1 MRKSYLLAAAA
12 LLVAASCQKNDNA
25 SSVEGIKYNPIDVV
39 LSAAIEGVD
48 TKVSYT
54 EDANVLKAAWKA
66 NDKISLVALDADGKA
81 LSNDVFETTTAGASA
96 KFSGTYSNPKGAV
109 MVSVFYPALTEGK
122 GTEAEPWHSKK
133 REGTGLSDASN
144 TPLLYDV
151 VKGKDAI
158 SVSAEYQLQRSNGDL
173 SNVDE
178 AVVMHGKITDFSA
191 LVANDVNVTLKSICY
206 VVKVTAKVPSGCDH
220 LTQIELNTTN
230 STSDTPMGFTGWTRL
245 NDEFGIKSGN
255 KSSNYAVGLGKTFR
269 SAGSPLGTGVSPDG
283 SGNVVAYIIGYTGA
297 PRVLPSGTVLAIE
310 AGYSSVSDKFNATK
324 TLAKDISLE
333 PGKMYRINATLSEV
347 TT

>member
-1 MRKSYLLAAAA
+1 MRKSYLLVAAA

-25 SSVEGIKYNPIDVV
+25 SSVEGIKYNPVDVV

-245 NDEFGIKSGN
+245 NDKFGIRFGN
-255 KSSNYAVGLGKTFR
+255 SRRNCAVGLGATFR
-269 SAGSPLGTGVSPDG
+269 SAGSSLGAGVSPDG
-283 SGNVVAYIIGYTGA
+283 SGNIVAYIIGYTGE

-310 AGYSSVSDKFNATK
+310 AGYGSVPDKFNATK
-324 TLAKDISLE
+324 TLATDISLE
-333 PGKMYRINATLSEV
+333 PGKMYRVNVTLN
-347 TT
+347 

>member
-1 MRKSYLLAAAA
+1 MRKSYLLVAAA

-25 SSVEGIKYNPIDVV
+25 PSVEGIKYNPIDVV

-66 NDKISLVALDADGKA
+66 NDKISLVALDASGNA

-122 GTEAEPWHSKK
+122 GTETEPWHVKK
-133 REGTGLSDASN
+133 REGTGLSDP

-151 VKGKDAI
+151 VKGEKNI
-158 SVSAEYQLQRSNGDL
+158 SVAVTYQLQRGNGDL

-178 AVVMHGKITDFSA
+178 AVVMRGKITDFSA
-191 LVANDVNVTLKSICY
+191 LVAGDVNVTLKSICY
-206 VVKVTAKVPSGCDH
+206 VVKVTAKVPSGHDIINVDFSAYNSSYFPA
-220 LTQIELNTTN
+220 LT
-230 STSDTPMGFTGWTRL
+230 FYGWTYANDKFGKFAL
-245 NDEFGIKSGN
+245 NVFTYCN
-255 KSSNYAVGLGKTFR
+255 VGLGAMFQ
-269 SAGSPLGTGVSPDG
+269 SEGSKYGTGVSPDG
-283 SGNVVAYIIGYTGA
+283 SGNIVAYIIGYTGNTFT
-297 PRVLPSGTVLAIE
+297 LPSGTVLNIKAR
-310 AGYSSVSDKFNATK
+310 SSSTYFEDIKI
-324 TLAKDISLE
+324 LSSDISLE
-333 PGKMYRINATLSEV
+333 PGKMYRINATLSEA

>member
-1 MRKSYLLAAAA
+1 MRKSYLLVAAA

-25 SSVEGIKYNPIDVV
+25 SSVEEIKYNPVDVV

-66 NDKISLVALDADGKA
+66 GDKISLVAIDASQNI
-81 LSNDVFETTTAGASA
+81 LSNDVFEATTAGASA

-122 GTEAEPWHSKK
+122 GTEADPWHVKK
-133 REGTGLSDASN
+133 REGTGLSDP
-144 TPLLYDV
+144 TPLLYDLK
-151 VKGKDAI
+151 KGNSFI
-158 SVSAEYQLQRSNGDL
+158 SVSASYQLQRGNGDL

-178 AVVMHGKITDFSA
+178 AVVMYGKITDFPA

-206 VVKVTAKVPSGCDH
+206 VVKVTANVPSGHDIINVDFSAYKSPYSPA
-220 LTQIELNTTN
+220 LT
-230 STSDTPMGFTGWTRL
+230 FTGWSYA
-245 NDEFGIKSGN
+245 NDEFGKFTGN
-255 KSSNYAVGLGKTFR
+255 SWSYCNVGLGAMFQSGG
-269 SAGSPLGTGVSPDG
+269 SAYGTGVSPDG
-283 SGNVVAYIIGYTGA
+283 SGNIVAYIIGYTGKTFT
-297 PRVLPSGTVLAIE
+297 LPSGTALTIKAR
-310 AGYSSVSDKFNATK
+310 ASSTYFEDIKILSS
-324 TLAKDISLE
+324 DISLE

>member
-1 MRKSYLLAAAA
+1 MRKSYLLVAAA

-81 LSNDVFETTTAGASA
+81 LSNDIFETTTAGASA

-122 GTEAEPWHSKK
+122 GTEAEPWHVKK
-133 REGTGLSDASN
+133 REGTGLSDPK
-144 TPLLYDV
+144 PLLYDV
-151 VKGKDAI
+151 VKEQPFI
-158 SVSAEYQLQRSNGDL
+158 SLSPMYQLQRGNGDL

-178 AVVMHGKITDFSA
+178 AVVMYGKITDFSA
-191 LVANDVNVTLKSICY
+191 LAAGYVNVTLKSICY
-206 VVKVTAKVPSGCDH
+206 VVKVTAKVPSGHDH
-220 LTQIELNTTN
+220 LTRIELNTTS
-230 STSDTPMGFTGWTRL
+230 STSATPMGFSGWTRL
-245 NDEFGIKSGN
+245 DDRFGSAYG
-255 KSSNYAVGLGKTFR
+255 SPWSYYYVGLGTTFQ
-269 SAGSPLGTGVSPDG
+269 SGGSPLGTGVSTDG
-283 SGNVVAYIIGYTGA
+283 SGNIVAYIIGYTGE
-297 PRVLPSGTVLAIE
+297 PCVLPSGTVLAIE
-310 AGYSSVSDKFNATK
+310 AGYGSVSDKFKATK
-324 TLAKDISLE
+324 TLATDISLE
-333 PGKMYRINATLSEV
+333 PGKMYRVNVTLSE
-347 TT
+347 

>member
-1 MRKSYLLAAAA
+1 MRKSYLLVAAA

-66 NDKISLVALDADGKA
+66 GDKISLVAIDASGNA

-122 GTEAEPWHSKK
+122 GTDAEPWQSKK
-133 REGTGLSDASN
+133 REGTGHADPE
-144 TPLLYDV
+144 PLLYNV
-151 VKGKDAI
+151 VKEKPYI
-158 SVSAEYQLQRSNGDL
+158 SVRAIYQLQRVNGDM

-191 LVANDVNVTLKSICY
+191 LAAGDVNVTLKSICY

-220 LTQIELNTTN
+220 LTRINLNTSN
-230 STSDTPMGFTGWTRL
+230 SASPTPMGFTGWTHL
-245 NDEFGIKSGN
+245 DDMFGIGYGN
-255 KSSNYAVGLGKTFR
+255 QHFYCEVGLGTEFQ
-269 SAGSPLGTGVSPDG
+269 SGGSSLGTGVIPDG
-283 SGNVVAYIIGYTGA
+283 TGNVVAYIIGYTGA
-297 PRVLPSGTVLAIE
+297 PCVLPSGTVLAIE
-310 AGYSSVSDKFNATK
+310 AGYGSSPDKFKATK

-333 PGKMYRINATLSEV
+333 PGKMYRVNVTLSE
-347 TT
+347 

>member
-1 MRKSYLLAAAA
+1 MRKSYLLVAAA

-54 EDANVLKAAWKA
+54 EDANVLKASWKA
-66 NDKISLVALDADGKA
+66 GDKISLVALDADGKA

-96 KFSGTYSNPKGAV
+96 KFSGKYSNPKGAV

-122 GTEAEPWHSKK
+122 GTDAEPWHSKK
-133 REGTGLSDASN
+133 REGTGLSDATN
-144 TPLLYDV
+144 TPLLHDV
-151 VKGKDAI
+151 VKSQRNI
-158 SVSAEYQLQRSNGDL
+158 SVRSNYQLQRGNGDM

-178 AVVMHGKITDFSA
+178 AVVMRGQITDDFPA
-191 LVANDVNVTLKSICY
+191 LVAGDVNVTLKSICY

-220 LTQIELNTTN
+220 LTGINLIATN
-230 STSDTPMGFTGWTRL
+230 GTSTPPMGITGWTRL
-245 NDEFGIKSGN
+245 NDEFGIRSGN
-255 KSSNYAVGLGKTFR
+255 KRSYCAVGLGTTFR
-269 SAGSPLGTGVSPDG
+269 SAGSSLGIGVSPDG

-297 PRVLPSGTVLAIE
+297 PCVLPSGTVLAIE
-310 AGYSSVSDKFNATK
+310 AGYGSVSDKFKATK
-324 TLAKDISLE
+324 TLATDISLE
-333 PGKMYRINATLSEV
+333 PGKMYRVNVTLSE
-347 TT
+347 

>member
-1 MRKSYLLAAAA
+1 MRKSYLLVAAA

-25 SSVEGIKYNPIDVV
+25 SSVEGIKYNPVDVV

-96 KFSGTYSNPKGAV
+96 KFSGKYSNPDGAV
-109 MVSVFYPALTEGK
+109 MVSVFYPALTQGK
-122 GTEAEPWHSKK
+122 GTVAEPWQSKK
-133 REGTGLSDASN
+133 REGIGLKDN
-144 TPLLYDV
+144 KEPLLYNLK
-151 VKGKDAI
+151 KGYSFI
-158 SVSAEYQLQRSNGDL
+158 SVSADYQLQRGNGDL

-178 AVVMHGKITDFSA
+178 AVVMYGKITDFPA

-206 VVKVTAKVPSGCDH
+206 VVKVTAKVPSGHDH
-220 LTQIELNTTN
+220 LTRIELSTTS
-230 STSDTPMGFTGWTRL
+230 STSAAPMGFSGWTRL
-245 NDEFGIKSGN
+245 DDRFGSAYG
-255 KSSNYAVGLGKTFR
+255 SPWSYYYVGLGTTFQ
-269 SAGSPLGTGVSPDG
+269 SGGSPLGTGVSPDG
-283 SGNVVAYIIGYTGA
+283 SGNVVAYIIGYTGE

-310 AGYSSVSDKFNATK
+310 ADYGSVPDKFNATK
-324 TLAKDISLE
+324 TLATDISLA
-333 PGKMYRINATLSEV
+333 PGKMYRVNVTLN
-347 TT
+347 

>member
-1 MRKSYLLAAAA
+1 MRKSYLLVAAA

-25 SSVEGIKYNPIDVV
+25 SSVEGIKYNPVDVV

-66 NDKISLVALDADGKA
+66 NDKISLVALDASGNA

-133 REGTGLSDASN
+133 REGTGLSDETN
-144 TPLLYDV
+144 LPLLRNME
-151 VKGKDAI
+151 KGKTNI
-158 SVSAEYQLQRSNGDL
+158 TVQTGYQLQRGNGDM

-178 AVVMHGKITDFSA
+178 AVVMRGKITDFSA
-191 LVANDVNVTLKSICY
+191 LVAGNVNVTLKSICY
-206 VVKVTAKVPSGCDH
+206 VVKVTANVPSGYDH
-220 LTQIELNTTN
+220 LTRINLNTSN
-230 STSDTPMGFTGWTRL
+230 SASATPMGFSGWTLL
-245 NDEFGIKSGN
+245 NDKFGIRFGN
-255 KSSNYAVGLGKTFR
+255 PHFYYEVGLGPTFQ
-269 SAGSPLGTGVSPDG
+269 SGGSSLGTGVSPDG
-283 SGNVVAYIIGYTGA
+283 SGNIVAYIIGYTGE
-297 PRVLPSGTVLAIE
+297 PRVLPSGTVLAIK
-310 AGYSSVSDKFNATK
+310 AGYGNVSNKFNATK
-324 TLAKDISLE
+324 TLATDISLE
-333 PGKMYRINATLSEV
+333 PGKMYRVNVTLSE
-347 TT
+347 

>member
-1 MRKSYLLAAAA
+1 MRKSYLLVAAA

-66 NDKISLVALDADGKA
+66 HDKISLVALDASGKA

-96 KFSGTYSNPKGAV
+96 KFSGTYSNPDGAV

-122 GTEAEPWHSKK
+122 GTETEPWHVKK
-133 REGTGLSDASN
+133 REGTGLSDP

-151 VKGKDAI
+151 VKGKNAI
-158 SVSAEYQLQRSNGDL
+158 TVFASYQLQRGNGDL

-178 AVVMHGKITDFSA
+178 AVVMHGTITDFSA

-230 STSDTPMGFTGWTRL
+230 STSATPMGFTGWTRL
-245 NDEFGIKSGN
+245 NDKFGISFGN
-255 KSSNYAVGLGKTFR
+255 SRRNCAVGLGATFR
-269 SAGSPLGTGVSPDG
+269 SASSSLGTGVSPDG
-283 SGNVVAYIIGYTGA
+283 SGNIVAYIIGYTGE
-297 PRVLPSGTVLAIE
+297 PCVLPSGTVLAIE
-310 AGYSSVSDKFNATK
+310 AGYGSVPYKFNATK
-324 TLAKDISLE
+324 TLATDISLE
-333 PGKMYRINATLSEV
+333 PGKMYRVNVTLN
-347 TT
+347 

>member
-1 MRKSYLLAAAA
+1 MRKSYLLVAAA

-25 SSVEGIKYNPIDVV
+25 SSVEEIKYNPVDVV

-66 NDKISLVALDADGKA
+66 NDKISLVALDASGNA

-109 MVSVFYPALTEGK
+109 MVSVFYPALTQGEGTVEK
-122 GTEAEPWHSKK
+122 PWQSKK
-133 REGTGLSDASN
+133 REGTGLSDP

-151 VKGKDAI
+151 VKEQPFI
-158 SVSAEYQLQRSNGDL
+158 SVHSMYQLQRSNGDL

-178 AVVMHGKITDFSA
+178 AVVMHGKITDFPA
-191 LVANDVNVTLKSICY
+191 LVAGDVNVTLKSICY
-206 VVKVTAKVPSGCDH
+206 VVKVTAKVPSGHDIINVDFSAYNSSYFPS
-220 LTQIELNTTN
+220 LT
-230 STSDTPMGFTGWTRL
+230 FYGWTYANDKFGKFAL
-245 NDEFGIKSGN
+245 NAFTYCN
-255 KSSNYAVGLGKTFR
+255 VGLGTMFQ
-269 SAGSPLGTGVSPDG
+269 SEGSKYGTGVSPDG
-283 SGNVVAYIIGYTGA
+283 SGNIVAYIIGYTGA
-297 PRVLPSGTVLAIE
+297 PFVLPSGTVLTIKARSSSS
-310 AGYSSVSDKFNATK
+310 YSEDIKILSS
-324 TLAKDISLE
+324 DISLE

>member
-1 MRKSYLLAAAA
+1 MRKSYLLVAGA

-66 NDKISLVALDADGKA
+66 GDKISLVAIDADGKA

-109 MVSVFYPALTEGK
+109 MVSVFYPALTEGE
-122 GTEAEPWHSKK
+122 GTAEKPWQSKK
-133 REGTGLSDASN
+133 REGTGLSDPK
-144 TPLLYDV
+144 PLLYGV
-151 VKGKDAI
+151 VKEQQFI
-158 SVSAEYQLQRSNGDL
+158 TVRPLYQLQRGNGDM

-178 AVVMHGKITDFSA
+178 AVVMRGKITDFSA
-191 LVANDVNVTLKSICY
+191 LVAGDVNVTLKSICY

-220 LTQIELNTTN
+220 LTNINLNTTN
-230 STSDTPMGFTGWTRL
+230 SVSTTPMGFIGWTRL
-245 NDEFGIKSGN
+245 DDRFGISYGN
-255 KSSNYAVGLGKTFR
+255 SQFYCEVGLGTAFQ
-269 SAGSPLGTGVSPDG
+269 SGGSSLGTGVSPDG
-283 SGNVVAYIIGYTGA
+283 TGNVVAYIIGYTGE
-297 PRVLPSGTVLAIE
+297 PCVLPSGTVLEIK
-310 AGYSSVSDKFNATK
+310 AGYDSISSKFKATK
-324 TLAKDISLE
+324 TLSEDISLE
-333 PGKMYRINATLSEV
+333 PGKMYRVNVTLSE
-347 TT
+347 

>member
-1 MRKSYLLAAAA
+1 MRKSYLLVAAA

-25 SSVEGIKYNPIDVV
+25 SSVEEIKYNPIDVV

-66 NDKISLVALDADGKA
+66 NDKISLVALDASGNA

-96 KFSGTYSNPKGAV
+96 KFSGTYSNPDGAV

-133 REGTGLSDASN
+133 REGTGLSDPK
-144 TPLLYDV
+144 PLLYNV
-151 VKGKDAI
+151 VKGEKNI
-158 SVSAEYQLQRSNGDL
+158 SVSALYQLQRGNGDL

-178 AVVMHGKITDFSA
+178 AVVMRGKTTDFSA

-206 VVKVTAKVPSGCDH
+206 VVKVTAKVPSGYDH
-220 LTQIELNTTN
+220 LTGINLIATN
-230 STSDTPMGFTGWTRL
+230 STSTPPMGITGWTLL
-245 NDEFGIKSGN
+245 NDEFGIRSGN
-255 KSSNYAVGLGKTFR
+255 KLSNYAVGLGTTFR
-269 SAGSPLGTGVSPDG
+269 SAGSSLGTGVTPDG
-283 SGNVVAYIIGYTGA
+283 RGNVVAYIIGYTGA

-310 AGYSSVSDKFNATK
+310 AGYGSVSDKFNATK
-324 TLAKDISLE
+324 TLATDISLA
-333 PGKMYRINATLSEV
+333 PGKMYRVNVTLN
-347 TT
+347 

>member
-1 MRKSYLLAAAA
+1 MRKSYLLVAGA

-25 SSVEGIKYNPIDVV
+25 SSVEGIKYNPVDVV

-66 NDKISLVALDADGKA
+66 GDKISLVAIDADGNA

-122 GTEAEPWHSKK
+122 GTETEPWQSKN
-133 REGTGLSDASN
+133 REGTGHADPE
-144 TPLLYDV
+144 PLLYDV
-151 VKGKDAI
+151 VKKQPYI
-158 SVSAEYQLQRSNGDL
+158 IVRPLYQLQRGNGDM

-178 AVVMHGKITDFSA
+178 AVVMRGKITDFSA
-191 LVANDVNVTLKSICY
+191 LVAGDVNVTLKSICY

-220 LTQIELNTTN
+220 LTNINLNTTN
-230 STSDTPMGFTGWTRL
+230 SVSTTPMGFIGWTRL
-245 NDEFGIKSGN
+245 DDRFGISCGN
-255 KSSNYAVGLGKTFR
+255 SQSYCEVGLGTAFR
-269 SAGSPLGTGVSPDG
+269 SGGSSLGTGVSPDG
-283 SGNVVAYIIGYTGA
+283 TGNVVAYIIGYTGE
-297 PRVLPSGTVLAIE
+297 PCVLPSGTVLEIK
-310 AGYSSVSDKFNATK
+310 AGYDSNSSKFKATK
-324 TLAKDISLE
+324 TLSEDNSLE
-333 PGKMYRINATLSEV
+333 PGKMYRVNVTLSE
-347 TT
+347 